1 MTVASAT
8 GRPASMS
15 SAISP
20 SSGNVSRFTFST
32 YTSRIPPQV
41 SPTANASSS
50 ETPYLS
56 STGTPEST
64 TDSARSYTAPST
76 QPPDTEPTASPVG
89 PTSIEAP
96 AGRGADWKVAT
107 TVPTP
112 TVSPASHHRIS
123 SSMTS
128 RTADH
133 LQHVGERPQRVAGDE
148 LVAVRQR
155 GGDAALHGLV
165 ARLAAVGVDPH
176 HAVRQPLHPLHLL
189 SQLGGVAAFP
199 TVAEDNDDRAAGHSP
214 GAPPVQ
220 EGLQGLPQP
229 GAAGPV
235 RHLLAGADERAVG
248 IAGAQGEGD
257 AGQSGAE
264 REGLDATAVARGRD
278 HQVGEPQQRVRVG
291 AHRGGHVDQQHD
303 PPRRR
308 TPPAVLDPSRL
319 THLPQ
324 RRTQS
329 AVDVDLSPPPGRT
342 PVCPASRQP
351 GPQPTDQQVEQG
363 LLVRAEPTHVT
374 VLQHLALAGRC
385 LDDLPGHLP
394 RRLPRVTDR
403 QRRADPARLLAGD
416 RARQLLA
423 RTE

>member
-76 QPPDTEPTASPVG
+76 QPPDTEPTAVPDG

-112 TVSPASHHRIS
+112 TVSPASHHCIS

-128 RTADH
+128 RTTDH
-133 LQHVGERPQRVAGDE
+133 LQDLGERAQRVPGDE

-155 GGDAALHGLV
+155 GGDPSLDGLV
-165 ARLAAVGVDPH
+165 PRLPAVRVHPH
-176 HAVRQPLHPLHLL
+176 HAMRESLHPLHLL
-189 SQLGGVAAFP
+189 SQLRGVAALP
-199 TVAEDNDDRAAGHSP
+199 TVTEDNDHGAASHSP
-214 GAPPVQ
+214 GTPPVQ
-220 EGLQGLPQP
+220 ERLQRLPEP

-235 RHLLAGADERAVG
+235 GHLLPGPDQGPVG
-248 IAGAQGEGD
+248 IAGAQ
-257 AGQSGAE
+257 
-264 REGLDATAVARGRD
+264 
-278 HQVGEPQQRVRVG
+278 
-291 AHRGGHVDQQHD
+291 
-303 PPRRR
+303 
-308 TPPAVLDPSRL
+308 
-319 THLPQ
+319 
-324 RRTQS
+324 
-329 AVDVDLSPPPGRT
+329 
-342 PVCPASRQP
+342 
-351 GPQPTDQQVEQG
+351 
-363 LLVRAEPTHVT
+363 
-374 VLQHLALAGRC
+374 
-385 LDDLPGHLP
+385 
-394 RRLPRVTDR
+394 R
-403 QRRADPARLLAGD
+403 QRDPG
-416 RARQLLA
+416 
-423 RTE
+423 